1 MCFHFRT
8 PGRAGSIGVA
18 MLGLLVIVDGQIFW
32 CILRVCDAAVCAQE
46 REERKRARDAGGGGG
61 RGGGG
66 GEEEGGRGS
75 RRRTG
80 GGEVLDTGRSR
91 APEAAAVAKSGNVP
105 HKGVDVPPAK
115 QAPVRNE
122 TSVSGPYQ
130 PLESLLPLEK
140 LYPDGKTDEQL
151 AKMSCEE
158 VAIWLA
164 TPGLNM
170 PQNVLDTV
178 RMGGVNGVQIFD
190 MTLEELTEDLGMNIL
205 QAKRLCKN
213 RLPRT

>member
-1 MCFHFRT
+1 VLPLQKKT
-8 PGRAGSIGVA
+8 PGRAGSLGVA
-18 MLGLLVIVDGQIFW
+18 MLGLLVVVDGQMFW

-61 RGGGG
+61 G

-80 GGEVLDTGRSR
+80 GGKVLDTGRSR

-105 HKGVDVPPAK
+105 NKGEDVPPAK

-122 TSVSGPYQ
+122 TSVSRKFQ
-130 PLESLLPLEK
+130 PLESKLPLEEK
-140 LYPDGKTDEQL
+140 FPNGKTERQL
-151 AKMSCEE
+151 AKMSFEE

-164 TPGLNM
+164 MPGLDM

-190 MTLEELTEDLGMNIL
+190 MTLEELTEDLGMDIN
-205 QAKRLCKN
+205 QAKRLCLN
-213 RLPRT
+213 RLPIS